1 MPSIVSVVQL
11 PHHYGLGKYT
21 RRTKQIL
28 ENGGTNLIGI
38 SGGRV
43 TVRVERNGIPVRNP
57 RRVLW
62 YSKKKIRVVGM
73 DGSSVIVSKNRFFDQ
88 FEFDYVPYY

>member
-1 MPSIVSVVQL
+1 MMPSIVSVIQL
-11 PHHYGLGKYT
+11 PHCHRLEKYT
-21 RRTKQIL
+21 RLTKQIL
-28 ENGGTNLIGI
+28 ENGGTNLFGP
-38 SGGRV
+38 GGPV

-62 YSKKKIRVVGM
+62 YSKKKIRVVGI
-73 DGSSVIVSKNRFFDQ
+73 DGSSVIVSKNRFVDQ